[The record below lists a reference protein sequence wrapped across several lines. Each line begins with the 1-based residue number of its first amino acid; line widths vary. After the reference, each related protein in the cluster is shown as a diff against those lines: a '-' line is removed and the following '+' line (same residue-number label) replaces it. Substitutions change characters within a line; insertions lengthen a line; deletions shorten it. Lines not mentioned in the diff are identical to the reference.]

1 MPIFES
7 KHVEYATLSGHVDV
21 MMEDGRPLPAYWAR
35 PNLGGTFSG
44 VVFVH
49 DWWGIRP
56 LERRLSQ
63 LLAQM
68 GYYVLVPDLF
78 DTRVARNAQQAMQFV
93 QEVGSRAYAGV
104 DAALQAMETHAR
116 SNRRVAVVGLGM
128 GGSLAYEA
136 ALRRTDLEAAV
147 SFYGFPQRFMGHF
160 TEAKAPILAVYGTEE
175 PYSKPPVLKRLAE
188 ELRASPLPHEM
199 HMLSGV
205 GRDFFAEETA
215 TATQAWALLEAFLE
229 KHLSLPNVNRLAPR

>member
-1 MPIFES
+1 MPIYES
-7 KHVEYATLSGHVDV
+7 KHVEYATVSGHVDV

-78 DTRVARNAQQAMQFV
+78 DTRVAKTAQQAMEFV
-93 QEVGSRAYAGV
+93 QELGSRAYAGV
-104 DAALQAMETHAR
+104 DAALQVMETHSR

-136 ALRRTDLEAAV
+136 AIKRSDLEAAV
-147 SFYGFPQRFMGHF
+147 SFYGFPQRYMGHF
-160 TEAKAPILAVYGTEE
+160 AQAKTPILAIYGSAE
-175 PYSKPPVLKRLAE
+175 PYSKPPVLKRLSE
-188 ELRASPLPHEM
+188 ELASAPVGHELHILP
-199 HMLSGV
+199 GA
-205 GRDFFAEETA
+205 GRDFFAQEDA

-229 KHLSLPNVNRLAPR
+229 EHLSLPKINRFAPR